1 MNEPILRSIRGGA
14 HAPVRHDSAVG
25 HLTGRALYVDD
36 LPIAPGTLHGALV
49 LSSHACARI
58 SRIDTS
64 RALASPGVA
73 AVVVAADIPGKNDIG
88 PIRGDEPL
96 LPRDVVEY
104 EGQPVVAVA
113 ADTLDNAR
121 AAANLV
127 AIEYEILPAI
137 LSLTEAIERELYV
150 SPPQTMKRGDVDAEL
165 AGAPHRLSGEFACG
179 GQDHFYLEGQVALAV
194 PGEGPDMVVYSSTQ
208 HPTEVQHGVAHLLGL
223 PFNMVTVECRRMGGG
238 FGGKES
244 QATMIAGIAA
254 VLARKASRPVKLRL
268 PRDDDMRA
276 TGKRHPFLFRYDIG
290 FDSDGRILGLD
301 LMLAAN
307 GGNVADHTPAVV
319 TRALCHADNCYWLP
333 SLRFVGLPCKTN
345 TVSNTA
351 FRGYGGPQGMF
362 AIETIL
368 DIVARHL
375 GLPLEELRRRNFY
388 GAGRN
393 DVTPYGMKV
402 EDNILGHITDEL
414 EQSVD
419 LAGWRK
425 EILAF
430 NRASPV
436 IKKGL
441 ATMPIKFGISFN
453 RPALNQAGALVS
465 VYTDGSVTLNHGGT
479 EMGQGLFV
487 KVAQVVAEAFQIDLE
502 NIRVSATTT
511 AKVPNTSPTA
521 ASCGSDLN
529 GMAALNAA
537 QEIKGRMTDV
547 AANHFDV
554 PASEILFAANRIYA
568 GNRSLSF
575 SELALLSWDQRVSL
589 SATGYYRTPKINW
602 DAKTNTGRPFYYFVY
617 GAAAAEVA
625 IDTLTG
631 EMRVL
636 RADILQDCGK
646 SLNPALDLGQIE
658 GAFVQGMGW
667 LTTEELCWD
676 AAGRLKSH
684 GPSTYKIPGSRDVP
698 PRFNVRLLSDA
709 PNKEATVFRS
719 KAVGEPPLMLAISV
733 WLAVRDAI
741 ASLADYKFAPC
752 LDAPATP
759 ERILSAIDDIRLRAG
774 GPDDPVSPGPSGH

>member
-14 HAPVRHDSAVG
+14 HAPVRHESAVG
-25 HLTGRALYVDD
+25 HLTGSALYIDD
-36 LPIAPGTLHGALV
+36 LPIVPGTLHGALV
-49 LSSHACARI
+49 LSLHAHARI
-58 SRIDTS
+58 RRIDLS
-64 RALASPGVA
+64 RALASPGVVA
-73 AVVVAADIPGKNDIG
+73 AVIAADIPGKNDIG
-88 PIRGDEPL
+88 PIRADEPL
-96 LPRDVVEY
+96 LPQDVVEY
-104 EGQPVVAVA
+104 EGQPVVAIA
-113 ADTLDNAR
+113 ADTLDHAR
-121 AAANLV
+121 AAADLV
-127 AIEYEILPAI
+127 EIDYEVLPAI
-137 LSLTEAIERELYV
+137 LSLTEAIEQKLYV

-165 AGAPHRLSGEFACG
+165 AGAPQRLSGEFSCG

-194 PGEGPDMVVYSSTQ
+194 PGEGRDMAVYSSTQ
-208 HPTEVQHGVAHLLGL
+208 HPTEVQHGVAHLLDL
-223 PFNMVTVECRRMGGG
+223 PFNMVTVEVRRMGGG

-244 QATMIAGIAA
+244 QATIIAGIAA
-254 VLARKASRPVKLRL
+254 VLARKSGRPVKLRL

-276 TGKRHPFLFRYDIG
+276 TGKRHPFLFRYDVG
-290 FDSDGRILGLD
+290 FDGDGHILALD
-301 LMLAAN
+301 LTLAAN

-333 SLRFVGLPCKTN
+333 SLRFTGLPCKTN

-368 DIVARHL
+368 DVVARRL
-375 GLPLEELRRRNFY
+375 GLSLEQVRQRNFY
-388 GAGRN
+388 GIGRN
-393 DVTPYGMKV
+393 DVTPYGMTV
-402 EDNILGHITDEL
+402 EDNILEHITEEL
-414 EQSVD
+414 ERTVD
-419 LAGWRK
+419 LAGWR
-425 EILAF
+425 EEVSAF
-430 NRASPV
+430 NRTSPV

-479 EMGQGLFV
+479 EMGQGLFI
-487 KVAQVVAEAFQIDLE
+487 KVAQVVAEAFQIDID

-537 QEIKGRMTDV
+537 EQIRGRMTAI
-547 AANHFDV
+547 AASHFDV
-554 PASEILFAANRIYA
+554 PESEILFTANRIYA

-575 SELALLSWDQRVSL
+575 SELALLCWDQRVSL

-602 DAKTNTGRPFYYFVY
+602 NPVTNTGRPFYYFVY
-617 GAAAAEVA
+617 GVAATEVA

-636 RADILQDCGK
+636 RAELLQDCGK

-667 LTTEELCWD
+667 LTTEELWWD
-676 AAGRLKSH
+676 KSGQLKTH

-698 PRFNVRLLSDA
+698 PIFNVRILSDA
-709 PNKEATVFRS
+709 PNSEATIFRS

-733 WLAVRDAI
+733 WLAIRDAI
-741 ASLADYKFAPC
+741 ASLADYRLAPS

-759 ERILSAIDDIRLRAG
+759 ERILAAIDDIRRRADMTD
-774 GPDDPVSPGPSGH
+774 PADDVGS